1 MQNGKEAAVQIM
13 DMQGRVMLTEIMQS
27 EAALNVGHF
36 PAGTYT
42 VRIVSEGRTGA
53 RRFVKQ

>member
-1 MQNGKEAAVQIM
+1 
-13 DMQGRVMLTEIMQS
+13 MQGRVMLTEIMQS